1 MARQHYGVWK
11 AVEEEADELLRL
23 SVEGITKYSE
33 KDDYLSPWKLNMR
46 QEREVLT
53 SSGFP
58 EKHIRSGMFKRAAN
72 LTRPETNSR
81 DGIARARSAG
91 YASIKTFVA
100 EYGMQPDGHDEDL

>member
-46 QEREVLT
+46 
-53 SSGFP
+53 P
-58 EKHIRSGMFKRAAN
+58 GMFKRAAN